1 MCFQRGWDILHFA
14 MVSEKER
21 YPINRLNEACSV
33 ASRSGSLPGETL
45 EAFPVAREPASQ
57 IQGGPI
63 VFLVSQMRLQ
73 NDLMASSIRKT
84 TGARCVSLSDLDD
97 LPLLGKGSDTKAVV
111 LWDCHGKDCAHCL
124 TAIASHRA
132 RLAGH
137 LPLGLFNVQ
146 PSHGLEQQ
154 ALNEGIQGF
163 FYENDP
169 FELIAKGV
177 SAMFEGD
184 LWMPRRVMA
193 DYIIRNSH
201 RRSSPE
207 RQQTLLTSREQEIL
221 RLIARGVTNDEIA
234 DTLFISRHTVKTH
247 LYNIFKKIDVPNRL
261 QAALWAAKN
270 L

>member
-1 MCFQRGWDILHFA
+1 
-14 MVSEKER
+14 
-21 YPINRLNEACSV
+21 V
-33 ASRSGSLPGETL
+33 ASHSGSLPGETL

-57 IQGGPI
+57 IQGGPV
-63 VFLVSQMRLQ
+63 VFLVGQMRLQ

-84 TGARCVSLSDLDD
+84 TGARCVSPSDLDD
-97 LPLLGKGSDTKAVV
+97 LASLGKDSDTRAIV
-111 LWDCHGKDCAHCL
+111 LWDCHGKDGAHCL
-124 TAIASHRA
+124 AAIESHRV
-132 RLAGH
+132 RLSGH
-137 LPLGLFNVQ
+137 MPLGLFNVQ

-154 ALNEGIQGF
+154 AVNEGIQGL

-177 SAMFEGD
+177 SAMFEGE

-207 RQQTLLTSREQEIL
+207 RQPTLLTSREQEIL

-247 LYNIFKKIDVPNRL
+247 LYNIFRKIDVPNRL